1 MQRRSLRDLKPEER
15 AILEEGK
22 PKPTEVPVAKEV
34 PAAPAKVPT
43 ILVAYR
49 WPEPLVK
56 QLMEECHRRKMAG
69 IKPWT
74 QRELTAQV
82 LQDFLNGSDK

>member
-22 PKPTEVPVAKEV
+22 PKPIVPAAKEG

-56 QLMEECHRRKMAG
+56 RLMEECHRRKMAG
-69 IKPWT
+69 IKPHT

-82 LQDFLNGSDK
+82 VQDFLDGLNK